1 MRRLV
6 YLLSL
11 LLTTTLWAQK
21 DWSLQEC
28 VAYAVENNLQLR
40 DFELTAASNRETQRQ
55 AVRNLLPI
63 INGFADYTVNFGRS
77 INPEDNSFVNT
88 EFFSSNFSL
97 QSSLD
102 LFQGFQKINNLK
114 ASSYLHKAAKEETTQ
129 QKYLLAF
136 RVMSAYYDILFIEGL
151 VTIAEEQVQIS
162 QDNYTLVTKQVDVG
176 LMAKADLYEA
186 ESLLLTDQLSLTQNI
201 NRLQAAKL
209 TLIQAMN
216 LEGESDISLQSELM
230 NEASTEESTR
240 GSEDIYEEA
249 KGFLPSV
256 KAQEFRVKAAKKQL
270 AAARGALF
278 PSLSLNGGIGTGYF
292 ETIRDTSG
300 ITIPFRDQIRDN
312 TFKFVGLSLN
322 APIFSG
328 WANRSRIKQQKIALE
343 RAENN
348 AKITEQELFQII
360 QQLVQERDALSVETA
375 QTAKAVESQRVAFSV
390 AQKRYEKGLINA
402 IELGRAKNL
411 YITAQ
416 NQELQARLRA
426 QVNYSTLNFYK
437 GLPTF
442 NIN

>member
-1 MRRLV
+1 MKSLV
-6 YLLSL
+6 YLLVL
-11 LLTTTLWAQK
+11 LMTTGLAAQK
-21 DWSLQEC
+21 RWTLQEC
-28 VAYAVENNLQLR
+28 IAFAVENNLQLR
-40 DFELTAASNRETQRQ
+40 DFELTAESNQETQRQ

-63 INGFADYTVNFGRS
+63 INGFADYTINFGRS

-102 LFQGFQKINNLK
+102 LFRGFQKINNLK
-114 ASSYLHKAAKEETTQ
+114 ASKYLHKAAREEAAQ

-151 VTIAEEQVQIS
+151 VDIAQEQLQIS
-162 QDNYTLVTKQVDVG
+162 QNNFELVTKQVDVG

-186 ESLLLTDQLSLTQNI
+186 ESLLLTDKLSLTQNI
-201 NRLQAAKL
+201 NRLKAAKL

-216 LEGESDISLQSELM
+216 LEGQTDLELQAELESQKEMEKAHGQTLEIYQ
-230 NEASTEESTR
+230 EALS
-240 GSEDIYEEA
+240 
-249 KGFLPSV
+249 FLPSV
-256 KAQEFRVKAAKKQL
+256 KAQAYRVKAAKKQL
-270 AAARGALF
+270 ASARGALA
-278 PSLSLNGGIGTGYF
+278 PSISLNGGIGTGYF
-292 ETIRDTSG
+292 ETITDTTG
-300 ITIPFRDQIRDN
+300 MTVAFRDQIRDN

-322 APIFSG
+322 APVFSG
-328 WANRSRIKQQKIALE
+328 WANRSRIKQQKIALQ

-348 AKITEQELFQII
+348 AKVTEQELFQII
-360 QQLVQERDALSVETA
+360 QQLVQERDALAAETS
-375 QTAKAVESQRVAFSV
+375 QTDKAVESQRIAFSI

-402 IELGRAKNL
+402 IELGRAKNV

-416 NQELQARLRA
+416 NQDLQARLRFR
-426 QVNYSTLNFYK
+426 VNRSTLEFYK

>member
-1 MRRLV
+1 M
-6 YLLSL
+6 
-11 LLTTTLWAQK
+11 
-21 DWSLQEC
+21 
-28 VAYAVENNLQLR
+28 
-40 DFELTAASNRETQRQ
+40 
-55 AVRNLLPI
+55 
-63 INGFADYTVNFGRS
+63 
-77 INPEDNSFVNT
+77 
-88 EFFSSNFSL
+88 
-97 QSSLD
+97 
-102 LFQGFQKINNLK
+102 
-114 ASSYLHKAAKEETTQ
+114 
-129 QKYLLAF
+129 
-136 RVMSAYYDILFIEGL
+136 
-151 VTIAEEQVQIS
+151 
-162 QDNYTLVTKQVDVG
+162 
-176 LMAKADLYEA
+176 
-186 ESLLLTDQLSLTQNI
+186 
-201 NRLQAAKL
+201 
-209 TLIQAMN
+209 
-216 LEGESDISLQSELM
+216 
-230 NEASTEESTR
+230 
-240 GSEDIYEEA
+240 
-249 KGFLPSV
+249 
-256 KAQEFRVKAAKKQL
+256 

-360 QQLVQERDALSVETA
+360 QQLVQERDALAVETA

-416 NQELQARLRA
+416 NQELQARLRS

>member
-40 DFELTAASNRETQRQ
+40 DFELTAASNQETQRQ

-162 QDNYTLVTKQVDVG
+162 QDNFALVTKQVDVG

-186 ESLLLTDQLSLTQNI
+186 ESLLLNDQLSLTQNI

-230 NEASTEESTR
+230 NEESAAESAR
-240 GSEDIYEEA
+240 QSEDIYEEA

-256 KAQEFRVKAAKKQL
+256 KAQEYRVKAAKKQL

-360 QQLVQERDALSVETA
+360 QQLVQERDALAVETA

-416 NQELQARLRA
+416 NQELQARLRS
-426 QVNYSTLNFYK
+426 QVNYSTLSFYK

>member
-40 DFELTAASNRETQRQ
+40 DFELTAASNQETQRQ

-162 QDNYTLVTKQVDVG
+162 QDNFALVTKQVDVG

-186 ESLLLTDQLSLTQNI
+186 ESLLLNDQLSLTQNI

-230 NEASTEESTR
+230 NEESAAESAR
-240 GSEDIYEEA
+240 RSEDIYEEA

-256 KAQEFRVKAAKKQL
+256 KAQEYRVKAAKKQL

-360 QQLVQERDALSVETA
+360 QQLVQERDALAVETA
-375 QTAKAVESQRVAFSV
+375 QTAKAVELQRVAFSV

-416 NQELQARLRA
+416 NQELQARLRS
-426 QVNYSTLNFYK
+426 QVNYSTLSFYK